1 VLGGFVWVKLGSD
14 PFVIGVAIA
23 TMIVIAIAAQIFLK
37 SSARR
42 EAVESENDEAPTH
55 RH

>member
-1 VLGGFVWVKLGSD
+1 
-14 PFVIGVAIA
+14 
-23 TMIVIAIAAQIFLK
+23 MIVIAVAAQVFLK

-42 EAVESENDEAPTH
+42 EAVENESDEAPTH